1 MQPVQGGF
9 ETHRIKGDGDYEAQK
24 RAALAQSGKN
34 SYIQGLQD
42 VMIEG
47 PGKQIKNTRDP
58 KYGNVNIMPPQVL
71 EGQGSNFQAV
81 DTPGNRVLNDPI
93 NQTGAME
100 LQTSATR
107 IPHEDPQ
114 EFETS
119 ALDNR
124 LAMMAKGGMNNL
136 NDIPRLYG
144 RG

>member
-1 MQPVQGGF
+1 
-9 ETHRIKGDGDYEAQK
+9 
-24 RAALAQSGKN
+24 
-34 SYIQGLQD
+34 
-42 VMIEG
+42 
-47 PGKQIKNTRDP
+47 
-58 KYGNVNIMPPQVL
+58 MPPQVL

>member
-9 ETHRIKGDGDYEAQK
+9 ETHRIRGDGDYEAQK
-24 RAALAQSGKN
+24 RAAIAQSGSN

-47 PGKQIKNTRDP
+47 PGQQISQTRSP
-58 KYGNVNIMPPQVL
+58 KYGNVNIMTPQVL
-71 EGQGSNFQAV
+71 EGQASNFQAT
-81 DTPGNRVLNDPI
+81 DTPGNKILNDPI
-93 NQTGAME
+93 NQTGSME

-107 IPHEDPQ
+107 IPQQDPQ
-114 EFETS
+114 QFETS
-119 ALDNR
+119 ALDSR
-124 LAMMAKGGMNNL
+124 LAMMAKGGMHNL